1 MIANEVADLTPVWF
15 TNVLREGGTIAA
27 DAAVT
32 AVDAEPIGTGQVGL
46 VVRARLQYEG
56 REGPASLVVK
66 LPSPDAGSRQMATA
80 MGLYEGEVRFYTEV
94 APRLGPEVPKMHWG
108 GVDGDGRFT
117 LVLADLS
124 DSSEVGDMVAGC
136 QAEHAALAIGALAR
150 LQAPVWDDPQLPS
163 RPWLDPMRTDM
174 MFAAVEPAVGL
185 FLERFADRLAPEHVA
200 LVAELAPRAAGYR
213 ARVWRPPYV
222 VAHSDYRLDNMLF
235 GGRAGAPPISV
246 VDWQGARLG
255 PPLLDAAVFL
265 ASCIDTDQRRELERD
280 LLRSYHEDLR
290 AAGVAGFSFDDCWE
304 SYRRCSLWPF
314 LLGVVVSVTIAQTE
328 RGDAMWARLMRGAAE
343 LVLDTGAAEYLA

>member
-1 MIANEVADLTPVWF
+1 MIVEQVAGLTPAWF
-15 TNVLREGGTIAA
+15 TNALREGRTIAA

-46 VVRARLQYEG
+46 VVRARLEYDG
-56 REGPASLVVK
+56 AAGPPSLVVK
-66 LPSPDAGSRQMATA
+66 LPSPDAGSREMATA
-80 MGLYEGEVRFYTEV
+80 MGLYEGEVRFYHEI

-108 GVDGDGRFT
+108 AVDADGRFT
-117 LVLADLS
+117 LVLDDLT

-136 QAEHAALAIGALAR
+136 RSEHAALAIGALAR

-174 MFAAVEPAVGL
+174 LFAAVEPAVGV

-200 LVAELAPRAAGYR
+200 LVGELAPRAAGYR

-222 VAHSDYRLDNMLF
+222 VAHSDYRLDNLLF
-235 GGRAGAPPISV
+235 GSGGNTPPISV

-265 ASCIDTDQRRELERD
+265 ASCIDTDQRRELEHD
-280 LLRSYHEDLR
+280 LLRSYHEDLL
-290 AAGVAGFSFDDCWE
+290 AAGVVGFSFDDCWE

-314 LLGVVVSVTIAQTE
+314 LLGVAVSVTIVQTE
-328 RGDAMWARLMRGAAE
+328 RGDAMWARLISGAAD
-343 LVLDTGAAEYLA
+343 LVLDTGAAEYLV